1 MSLSKTLYP
10 LLSTGSTYEDM
21 AEENVDWYIKNEIKP
36 TKAYTSPIKVNN
48 VYTFMCEKGHAICRN
63 IVLLRIPTLCLLCS
77 CACLLSSTDYL
88 FFFLIMLKQYHS

>member
-36 TKAYTSPIKVNN
+36 TKAYTLPIQVNN
-48 VYTFMCEKGHAICRN
+48 VYTIMCEKGHEIWQKHSAFKN
-63 IVLLRIPTLCLLCS
+63 TNSLLVV
-77 CACLLSSTDYL
+77 
-88 FFFLIMLKQYHS
+88 